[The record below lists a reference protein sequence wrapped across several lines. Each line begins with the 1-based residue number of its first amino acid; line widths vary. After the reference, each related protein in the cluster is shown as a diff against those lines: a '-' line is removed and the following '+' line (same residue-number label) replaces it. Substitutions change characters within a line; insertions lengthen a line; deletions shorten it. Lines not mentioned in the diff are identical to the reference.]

1 MAPSLKNSI
10 LTGIFWNTI
19 QLVINRTFSFV
30 IKLILAKILFPEEFG
45 LIGMAVV
52 FTSFVEVFN
61 DLGFGAA
68 IVQKKENL
76 INENHYHTAFWTGIV
91 WAVVLYAFIF
101 FVLSD
106 LAAAFYNEPLL
117 EEIIPVLSLG
127 ILLNPINLV
136 HKAQLTRGLNFKKL
150 AHISNTSSIIAGSVS
165 LALAFLGFGV
175 WSLVFNSVTAYAIAL
190 PLFFIATGWKPKFI
204 WDKKAFKDIFGF
216 GVNTMG
222 TQVFNNLINKFDYLV
237 IGKLLSVSAL
247 GVYTLA
253 FTLTDTF
260 RGQLMTVMNRVM
272 YPIYGKKQDDKV
284 SLVKYYLKVV
294 KYNSIIIDGIMMVL
308 VIYAEPI
315 ILLFFGSKWI
325 DTVIPLQILSLSV
338 VFHMMVS
345 SNTSLIRGMGKP
357 GLEFRLQLFKSLFL
371 YVPLIYFGTKHFGTS
386 GAATAILINKLISVV
401 IAQYFLK
408 KLLGIGLKAL
418 FASTKPALFSF
429 IAGSLWGYVSYNILD
444 VHWVI
449 SAIVAA
455 LLYIGGIYFIAGKEI
470 KLELA
475 GLRKLKAA

>member
-1 MAPSLKNSI
+1 MAPGLRKSI

-76 INENHYHTAFWTGIV
+76 INESHYHTAFWTGIV
-91 WAVVLYAFIF
+91 WAIVLYAFIYF
-101 FVLSD
+101 FLAD
-106 LAAAFYNEPLL
+106 LAANFYDEPLL

-127 ILLNPINLV
+127 ILLNPINMV
-136 HKAQLTRGLNFKKL
+136 HKAQLTRAMNFKKL
-150 AHISNTSSIIAGSVS
+150 AYISNTSSIISGSIS
-165 LALAFLGFGV
+165 LILALLGFGV
-175 WSLVFNSVTAYAIAL
+175 WSLVFNSVTAYVISL
-190 PLFFIATGWKPKFI
+190 PLFFVATGWKPKFI
-204 WDKKAFKDIFGF
+204 WVRTAFDDIFGF

-260 RGQLMTVMNRVM
+260 RSQLMTVMNRVM

-294 KYNSIIIDGIMMVL
+294 KYNSMIIDGIMMVL

-315 ILLFFGSKWI
+315 ILLFFGDKWI

-357 GLEFRLQLFKSLFL
+357 GLEFRLQLFKSLVL
-371 YVPLIYFGTKHFGTS
+371 YVPLIYFGTKFFGTA
-386 GAATAILINKLISVV
+386 GAAFAILINKLFSVI

-408 KLLGIGLKAL
+408 KLLGISLMAL
-418 FASTKPALFSF
+418 VDSTKPALISF
-429 IAGSLWGYVSYNILD
+429 IAGSLWGYVSFNLFSL
-444 VHWVI
+444 HWVI
-449 SAIVAA
+449 SALIAVGI
-455 LLYIGGIYFIAGKEI
+455 YMGGIYFIAGKEI
-470 KLELA
+470 KSELS